1 MTQNNEL
8 EEKLI
13 NFFNAENNLDWKLYE
28 SFLSQDVE
36 WISYGPPKRK
46 VVVGKE
52 DYVKTMIRAYRN
64 IPARF
69 KVLNMVSD
77 MERGVVIAELELLS
91 RRSVDVFEFEN
102 GLIRREREYYDDTLW
117 LESKDKP

>member
-13 NFFNAENNLDWKLYE
+13 NFFNAENNRDWKLYE
-28 SFLSQDVE
+28 SFPSQDVE

-52 DYVKTMIRAYRN
+52 DYVKTMIKAYRDL
-64 IPARF
+64 PEKF
-69 KVLNMVSD
+69 KCLNMVSD
-77 MERGVVIAELELLS
+77 PERGVVIPNLEPLS
-91 RRSVDVFEFEN
+91 RR
-102 GLIRREREYYDDTLW
+102 
-117 LESKDKP
+117 